1 VERDGGGGVTDRGA
15 SARGVRGRPDEEGRA
30 IPANGTGLGG
40 AAVGGDPDA
49 VRNGTAGSTAGGTV
63 RGPVGGTV
71 DGAAD
76 GVVDG
81 TADGSPLAP
90 PAAPLG
96 ASSTPDV
103 PSSPDRGAVIGGGL
117 TWLATWSWRILLIA
131 LGAVLVGLVVGALWP
146 IVFPVLLGVI
156 LATVLRP
163 PVRWLVAR
171 RFPPAAAA
179 SLVLVGALVV
189 IGGIITLI
197 APQVAGQ
204 TDEIA
209 AGVTGGLG
217 QIQQWVAGPPLNLGE
232 GQIGSVLGSITR
244 QLQSSASTIAGSV
257 LTGVSAFANGLLNI
271 VLAVVLAFFFV
282 KDGPRFLP
290 WVTRVTGART
300 GRHVAGVLQRAWRTL
315 GGFIRT
321 QALVAFV
328 DAFFIG
334 LGLVILGVPLALPL
348 AVLTFFGGFVP
359 IVGALVAGALSVLVA
374 LVTKGFT
381 TALIVL
387 AIIIAV
393 QQLEGNVLQPVLQ
406 SRSLNLHGAV
416 VLLAVTA
423 GGAIWGIAGAFLAV
437 PVAAVAAEVLRYI
450 GEEIDRR
457 AGARAGLPSAA
468 PEGPPGAAG
477 AEESPGAA
485 GGEEPAGAAPGTA
498 GPGASTNPDTTR
510 PGTTGSGTAAPGTAK
525 SDTASDTTARI
536 PSDDGGPG
544 PVRRPAP
551 ES

>member
-1 VERDGGGGVTDRGA
+1 MTDRGA
-15 SARGVRGRPDEEGRA
+15 SGRPARGARGRPDQEGRA

-49 VRNGTAGSTAGGTV
+49 VRNGTAGRTERV
-63 RGPVGGTV
+63 P
-71 DGAAD
+71 DGAVD

-81 TADGSPLAP
+81 TAESSLAP
-90 PAAPLG
+90 PSAAP
-96 ASSTPDV
+96 ARAV
-103 PSSPDRGAVIGGGL
+103 PPPDRGAVIGGGL

-131 LGAVLVGLVVGALWP
+131 FGAILLGLVVGALWP

-163 PVRWLVAR
+163 PVGWLVAH
-171 RFPPAAAA
+171 RFPPALAAL
-179 SLVLVGALVV
+179 LVLVAALVV
-189 IGGIITLI
+189 LGGIITLI

-204 TDEIA
+204 SDQIA

-217 QIQQWVAGPPLNLGE
+217 QIQQWVSGPPLNLGE
-232 GQIGSVLGSITR
+232 GQIGGVLESITR
-244 QLQSSASTIAGSV
+244 QLQASASTIAGTV

-290 WVTRVTGART
+290 WVTRVTGARA

-334 LGLVILGVPLALPL
+334 LGLVLLGVPLALPL
-348 AVLTFFGGFVP
+348 AVLTFFGSFVP

-393 QQLEGNVLQPVLQ
+393 QQIEGNVLQPILQ

-457 AGARAGLPSAA
+457 AGARGAPPSDA
-468 PEGPPGAAG
+468 PEGPDGDVPEGPDADVP
-477 AEESPGAA
+477 ES
-485 GGEEPAGAAPGTA
+485 GTA
-498 GPGASTNPDTTR
+498 GTPADRTE
-510 PGTTGSGTAAPGTAK
+510 
-525 SDTASDTTARI
+525 RI
-536 PSDDGGPG
+536 PADDGGPG

-551 ES
+551 EA

>member
-1 VERDGGGGVTDRGA
+1 MTDRGT
-15 SARGVRGRPDEEGRA
+15 SERGARGRPDEEGRA
-30 IPANGTGLGG
+30 VPANGTGLGG
-40 AAVGGDPDA
+40 AAVGGDPDV
-49 VRNGTAGSTAGGTV
+49 VRNGTAGRRV
-63 RGPVGGTV
+63 DGPVDRPV
-71 DGAAD
+71 DGAVNGTLD

-81 TADGSPLAP
+81 AADGSPLAP
-90 PAAPLG
+90 PAAPV
-96 ASSTPDV
+96 AAPVPATAVTPV
-103 PSSPDRGAVIGGGL
+103 TPPPDRGAVIGGGL

-131 LGAVLVGLVVGALWP
+131 FGAILFGLVVGALWP
-146 IVFPVLLGVI
+146 IVLPVLLGVI

-163 PVRWLVAR
+163 PVRWLVER
-171 RFPPAAAA
+171 RVPPALAAL
-179 SLVLVGALVV
+179 LVLVGALLVL
-189 IGGIITLI
+189 GGIITLI

-204 TDEIA
+204 SDEIA

-217 QIQQWVAGPPLNLGE
+217 QIQQWVSGPPLNLGE
-232 GQIGSVLGSITR
+232 GQIGAVLDSITR
-244 QLQSSASTIAGSV
+244 QLQASASTIAGTV
-257 LTGVSAFANGLLNI
+257 LTGVSAFANGLLNV

-290 WVTRVTGART
+290 WVTRVTGTRA
-300 GRHVAGVLQRAWRTL
+300 GRHVAGVLERAWRTL

-334 LGLVILGVPLALPL
+334 LGLVLLGVPLALPL

-393 QQLEGNVLQPVLQ
+393 QQIEGNVLQPILQ

-457 AGARAGLPSAA
+457 AGARAAPPSDA
-468 PEGPPGAAG
+468 PEGPDGDPPEPGRSVG
-477 AEESPGAA
+477 A
-485 GGEEPAGAAPGTA
+485 PA
-498 GPGASTNPDTTR
+498 DE
-510 PGTTGSGTAAPGTAK
+510 
-525 SDTASDTTARI
+525 TARI
-536 PSDDGGPG
+536 PADDGGPG
-544 PVRRPAP
+544 PVRRPSP
-551 ES
+551 EA

>member
-1 VERDGGGGVTDRGA
+1 VGGVTDRGWPGRA
-15 SARGVRGRPDEEGRA
+15 AREARGRPDEQGGA
-30 IPANGTGLGG
+30 IPANGAGLGG
-40 AAVGGDPDA
+40 AAVGGDPEA
-49 VRNGTAGSTAGGTV
+49 VRNRTAGGGLADG
-63 RGPVGGTV
+63 RV

-90 PAAPLG
+90 PAAPVR
-96 ASSTPDV
+96 AASTSSTGSPT
-103 PSSPDRGAVIGGGL
+103 PPPDRGAVIGGGL

-131 LGAVLVGLVVGALWP
+131 LGAVLLGLVIGALWP

-163 PVRWLVAR
+163 PVRWLVGR
-171 RFPPAAAA
+171 RFPPAVAAL
-179 SLVLVGALVV
+179 LVLVGALVV
-189 IGGIITLI
+189 IGGVITLI

-232 GQIGSVLGSITR
+232 GQIGSVIDSITR
-244 QLQSSASTIAGSV
+244 QLQASASTIAGSV

-290 WVTRVTGART
+290 WVTRVTGDRT

-348 AVLTFFGGFVP
+348 AVLTFFGSFVP

-393 QQLEGNVLQPVLQ
+393 QQIEGNVLQPVLQ

-457 AGARAGLPSAA
+457 AGARAAPPSDA
-468 PEGPPGAAG
+468 PEGPPGT
-477 AEESPGAA
+477 SDTPGA
-485 GGEEPAGAAPGTA
+485 GDPAGDR
-498 GPGASTNPDTTR
+498 SDTTAE
-510 PGTTGSGTAAPGTAK
+510 PDP
-525 SDTASDTTARI
+525 TARI

-544 PVRRPAP
+544 PVRRPWP
-551 ES
+551 EV

>member
-1 VERDGGGGVTDRGA
+1 VTDRGA
-15 SARGVRGRPDEEGRA
+15 SGRPARGARGRPDQEGRA

-40 AAVGGDPDA
+40 AAVGGDPDV
-49 VRNGTAGSTAGGTV
+49 VRNGTAGRA
-63 RGPVGGTV
+63 PDGTV
-71 DGAAD
+71 DGTVD

-81 TADGSPLAP
+81 AAESPLAP
-90 PAAPLG
+90 PPAAP
-96 ASSTPDV
+96 ARVTP
-103 PSSPDRGAVIGGGL
+103 PPDRGAVIGGGL

-131 LGAVLVGLVVGALWP
+131 FGAILLGLVVGALWS
-146 IVFPVLLGVI
+146 IVLPVLLGVI

-163 PVRWLVAR
+163 PVRWLVEH
-171 RFPPAAAA
+171 RFPPALAAL
-179 SLVLVGALVV
+179 LVLVAALVV
-189 IGGIITLI
+189 LGGIITLI

-204 TDEIA
+204 SDEIG

-217 QIQQWVAGPPLNLGE
+217 QIQQWVSGPPLNLGE
-232 GQIGSVLGSITR
+232 GQIGAVLDSITR
-244 QLQSSASTIAGSV
+244 QLQSSASTIAGTV
-257 LTGVSAFANGLLNI
+257 LTGVSAFANGLLNV

-290 WVTRVTGART
+290 WVTRVTGARA

-393 QQLEGNVLQPVLQ
+393 QQLEGNVLQPILQ

-450 GEEIDRR
+450 GEEVDRR
-457 AGARAGLPSAA
+457 AGARGAPPSDA
-468 PEGPPGAAG
+468 PEGPDGDVSEAG
-477 AEESPGAA
+477 
-485 GGEEPAGAAPGTA
+485 EPAGTPADP
-498 GPGASTNPDTTR
+498 
-510 PGTTGSGTAAPGTAK
+510 
-525 SDTASDTTARI
+525 TARI
-536 PSDDGGPG
+536 PADDGGPG

-551 ES
+551 EG